1 MLKNWTK
8 TIFKNDKLDFL
19 VYRPAGG
26 GTIEI
31 FDIEVGSERHKGIG
45 TSLIMELIE
54 KEKPKVITAIT
65 RGSNVPARRFY
76 EKLGFTPVKLGSFY
90 PDGSAVMY
98 IKQCE

>member
-8 TIFKNDKLDFL
+8 TIIKNGIDFL

-31 FDIEVGSERHKGIG
+31 FDIAVMSERGKGIG
-45 TSLIMELIE
+45 SSLVEELIK

-65 RGSNVPARRFY
+65 RNENIPARQFY
-76 EKLGFTPVKLGSFY
+76 NKLGFTKVHLDKFY
-90 PDGSAVMY
+90 PDGDAVMY